1 MGETVPIVVAVVM
14 LVEQSDVFTNRIGQL
29 AAPRRYLFRL
39 MSYVSGFSYGLNHAF
54 GLRWRRVRIMSH
66 GSSLSATIGSDNKR
80 KEDNGAKAN
89 AEIL

>member
-14 LVEQSDVFTNRIGQL
+14 LVEQSDVFTNGIGQL
-29 AAPRRYLFRL
+29 AALRPCIFRI
-39 MSYVSGFSYGLNHAF
+39 MSYVSGFSYGLNHASS
-54 GLRWRRVRIMSH
+54 LHRRPVRITSH
-66 GSSLSATIGSDNKR
+66 GSSLSATVRSDNKR